1 MFFLVKKRKETEN
14 YGFIQE
20 EQNEIKYTRI

>member
-1 MFFLVKKRKETEN
+1 MFFLVKKKKGNEN